1 MVERYTRAY
10 GVLADSEKEI
20 SQVVVSIPSG
30 ELSTGSNANPTL
42 KEAAERFL
50 QVLETPLK
58 HDIFVKEL
66 V

>member
-1 MVERYTRAY
+1 MP
-10 GVLADSEKEI
+10 LAEKEI